1 VTKYDLYDII
11 KVNFYAKFYA
21 ERFFIMV
28 KTITE
33 NEMSVQRDFILKI
46 KEKNAHFAEINGR
59 APRAMTRT
67 YGCQQNENDTERIRG
82 ILSECGYEFCE
93 RAEDAEVVIYNTCAV
108 RENAE
113 QKVFGGL
120 GILKHLKESRPD
132 MVIGVCGC
140 MVQQEH
146 IAEKIKKT
154 YTNVDLIFGTHAL
167 YRLPELLYNT
177 FESKKTVVDTED
189 CDGYIVEEMPLLR
202 DDSDKAWVSIMYG
215 CNNFCSYC
223 IVPYVRG
230 RERSRKPENIIAEVK
245 SLTERGFTEICLL
258 GQNVNSYGKDLD
270 EDIDFA
276 DIIRMV
282 NDVEGVK
289 RIRFMTSHPKDISEK
304 LIDTMAECEKVC
316 HQLHLPF
323 QAGSDRVLA
332 EMNRKYTK
340 EEYLE
345 KIEMVKAKIPD
356 ISLSSDVIVGFPTET
371 NEDFEET
378 LDVLKKVRFD
388 NIFSFIY
395 SRREGTPAA
404 KLDFVLSNEEIH
416 RNFDKLLE
424 VQNEISKQ
432 KNDEYVGKIETVL
445 VDGVSK
451 TDSEM
456 LSGRLDSSKIV
467 NFKGD
472 ASLKGQYVRVEI
484 TEAHTWSLNGKLI

>member
-1 VTKYDLYDII
+1 MTK
-11 KVNFYAKFYA
+11 K
-21 ERFFIMV
+21 
-28 KTITE
+28 ITAADM
-33 NEMSVQRDFILKI
+33 NEQREYIFKI
-46 KEKNAHFAEINGR
+46 KEKNSRFAANVGR
-59 APRAMTRT
+59 APLAMTRT

-82 ILSECGYEFCE
+82 VLKECGYEFTDS
-93 RAEDAEVVIYNTCAV
+93 AEEAELVIYNTCAV

-132 MVIGVCGC
+132 MIIGVCGC

-146 IAEKIKKT
+146 ITDKIKKT
-154 YTNVDLIFGTHAL
+154 YKNVDIIFGTHAL
-167 YRLPELLYNT
+167 YRLPKLLYET
-177 FESKKTVVDTED
+177 MESRKTVVDTED
-189 CDGYIVEEMPLLR
+189 CDGYIVEDMPVLH
-202 DDSDKAWVSIMYG
+202 DDTDKAWVSIMYG

-230 RERSRKPENIIAEVK
+230 RERSREPEKILKEVK
-245 SLTERGFTEICLL
+245 SLVEKGYTEISLL

-270 EDIDFA
+270 RDIDFS
-276 DIIRMV
+276 DILRMV
-282 NDVEGVK
+282 NDVDGVR
-289 RIRFMTSHPKDISEK
+289 RIRFMTSHPKDLSEK
-304 LIDTMAECEKVC
+304 LVDTMASCEKVC

-323 QAGSDRVLA
+323 QAGSDRVLK

-340 EEYLE
+340 EEYLA
-345 KIEMVKAKIPD
+345 KIDMVKKRIPD

-378 LDVLKKVRFD
+378 LDVLKRVRFD
-388 NIFSFIY
+388 SIFSFIY

-404 KLDFVLSNEEIH
+404 KLEFVLTDEEIH
-416 RNFDKLLE
+416 KNFDRLLE

-432 KNDEYVGKIETVL
+432 KNEEYVGKTEVVL

-451 TDSEM
+451 NNPGM
-456 LSGRLDSSKIV
+456 LSGRLDSAKIV

-472 ASLKGQYVRVEI
+472 SCLKGKYVKVKI
-484 TEAHTWSLNGKLI
+484 TEAHTWSLNGELSE